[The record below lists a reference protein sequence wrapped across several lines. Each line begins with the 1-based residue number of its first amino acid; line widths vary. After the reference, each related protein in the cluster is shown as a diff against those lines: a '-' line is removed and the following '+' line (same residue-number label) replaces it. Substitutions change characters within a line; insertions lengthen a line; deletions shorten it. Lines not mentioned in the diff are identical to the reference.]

1 MSKVVIGIPC
11 MDTVSTS
18 FFSSVLGQ
26 RYDSVHQYSYAIEA
40 GSMVYD
46 ARGRIAQRAINAGA
60 EWLIMYDS
68 DMVLPPET
76 TQRLLDAAMG
86 DAPSDVVPYGSRTS
100 SVSAEGA
107 DTFPKGED
115 LGGGLRSFVSGL
127 YFMRRLPTKPL
138 ILKELDWYEDE
149 VLGAQEFAEVYEDY
163 PRDSVFEI
171 AGCGFGCCV
180 MSVEM
185 VKHMT
190 VAYRMNPFTPMP
202 RLSEDYSFCLRARKL
217 GYKLWCDSRIRP
229 LHAGL
234 KLYGEADWDR
244 QREAE
249 DDKA

>member
-1 MSKVVIGIPC
+1 MAKVMIGIPC

-26 RYDSVHQYSYAIEA
+26 RYYSGFQYSYAIEA

-46 ARGRIAQRAINAGA
+46 ARGRIAQRAINSGA
-60 EWLIMYDS
+60 EWLLMYDS
-68 DMVLPPET
+68 DMVFSPET
-76 TQRLLDAAMG
+76 TQMLLDTAMG
-86 DAPSDVVPYGSRTS
+86 DMPYP
-100 SVSAEGA
+100 
-107 DTFPKGED
+107 DKGGVAKD
-115 LGGGLRSFVSGL
+115 FVSGL

-149 VLGAQEFAEVYEDY
+149 TLGAQEVAEGYEDY
-163 PRDSVFEI
+163 PRNNVFEI

-185 VKHMT
+185 IKRMT
-190 VAYRMNPFTPMP
+190 VAYRMNVFTPMP
-202 RLSEDYSFCLRARKL
+202 RLSEDYSFCWRARRL

-244 QREAE
+244 QMEAE
-249 DDKA
+249 G

>member
-26 RYDSVHQYSYAIEA
+26 RYYSGFQYSYAIEA

-46 ARGRIAQRAINAGA
+46 ARGRIAQRAINSGA
-60 EWLIMYDS
+60 EWLLMYDS
-68 DMVLPPET
+68 DMVFSPET
-76 TQRLLDAAMG
+76 TQMLLDTAMG
-86 DAPSDVVPYGSRTS
+86 DMPYP
-100 SVSAEGA
+100 
-107 DTFPKGED
+107 DKGGVAKD
-115 LGGGLRSFVSGL
+115 FVSGL

-149 VLGAQEFAEVYEDY
+149 TLGAQEVAEGYEDY
-163 PRDSVFEI
+163 PRNSVFEI

-185 VKHMT
+185 IKRMT
-190 VAYRMNPFTPMP
+190 VAYRMNVFTPMP
-202 RLSEDYSFCLRARKL
+202 RLSEDYSFCWRARRL
-217 GYKLWCDSRIRP
+217 GYKLWCDSRIKP

-234 KLYGEADWDR
+234 KLYGESDWDAQQK
-244 QREAE
+244 QR
-249 DDKA
+249 